1 MTEQQKS
8 LHRQKVVMWIER
20 VEVTLCLAAAYY
32 FVSIFTN

>member
-20 VEVTLCLAAAYY
+20 IEVTLFISAAYY